1 MHNNNSGG
9 QKDYFDGFS
18 IIYERCC
25 IHHTIKT
32 SELQDTIYNEC
43 NKTGRDKN
51 HYLGNEIVSLK
62 L

>member
-9 QKDYFDGFS
+9 QKDYFDGFL
-18 IIYERCC
+18 IIYEIC

-32 SELQDTIYNEC
+32 SELQDTI
-43 NKTGRDKN
+43 N